1 MSDVLEKNDVNEF
14 IKQLDNKLWITRK
27 CRINAAERLLQA
39 ANFVDFINVYY
50 SVFLILL
57 SLVSVSPYVNNT
69 TMISYINLACS
80 ITLTIS
86 IIYATTLGY
95 KERSAALKQN
105 YIALQELL
113 DRLKLSND
121 QNEIQKINKEYC
133 DLLRLVEN
141 HKHIDYLDLIRT
153 GSVKDCSMTFGNW
166 CYWIACHAWSIL
178 FKAVLVILPV
188 ACLAAVFFGEK

>member
-1 MSDVLEKNDVNEF
+1 MSDVLEKNVVDEF
-14 IKQLDNKLWITRK
+14 IMQLDNKIWITRK
-27 CRINAAERLLQA
+27 CRINAAERLLKA
-39 ANFVDFINVYY
+39 ANFVDFMNVYY

-57 SLVSVSPYVNNT
+57 SLVSVSPYVDNA

-113 DRLKLSND
+113 DRLKLTKEQD
-121 QNEIQKINKEYC
+121 EIQKINKEYC

-153 GSVKDCSMTFGNW
+153 GSVKSCTMTFGNW
-166 CYWIACHAWSIL
+166 CYWIACHAWNIL
-178 FKAVLVILPV
+178 FKTVLVILPIV
-188 ACLAAVFFGEK
+188 CLVSAFFREK